1 MVHKDHY
8 ETVKGDEDAP
18 WIKESTIKMVDSE
31 RNALDPVI
39 VKRDENI
46 ERGNWSNKL
55 EFILS
60 CFSYAVGLGT
70 IWRFPYLCYRNGGG
84 AFLIP
89 YAIMYVFAGLPLFFF
104 ELSFGQ
110 YASEGPVSIWKVAPF
125 FQGIGYA
132 MFLISFFIGIY
143 YNMVVAWSFR
153 YLFASMAAVLP
164 WTSCDNVWN
173 TKNCRDFD
181 LKNCTLIN
189 GLVDSDRSCHIK
201 SETNASFWNE
211 LESMKN
217 ASRLPA
223 DEYFHHR
230 VLHISTGIH
239 DLGPINWELALC
251 LLLAWVCVFLVL
263 LRGIKTFGK
272 AVYFT
277 ALFPYLI
284 LTILLIRSATLP
296 GFVDGIMFYLTP
308 QWSKLTEASVW
319 GDAAMQIFF
328 SLSPCWGGLITLA
341 SYNRFHNNCFR
352 DAVIVATGNV
362 LTAFFA
368 GFVIFGIIGFMAFEL
383 GTTVDQVAT
392 QGAGLAFAVY
402 PEAVARLPI
411 APLWSILFFVM
422 LLTLGLGTQFTVL
435 ETVVTTIVDLWP
447 HKLRGKNHKWVLLA
461 CATVMFLLG
470 LVMCTNGGMYVL
482 QLIDTYAATFS
493 ALIIGMAEVCVISWH
508 YGIDRFLDDIK
519 MMLGHDAPPR
529 WYWRFVWKFF
539 TPIIIVAILIF
550 TLVDF
555 KTLTYGNYTYPMEA
569 TILGFF
575 IALSS
580 VAMVPIVATYKI
592 FQLDGP
598 IAERIR
604 ILLQPTSDWGPALQV
619 HRIECGAPTHTDSQ
633 VPLTLPNDKFDEL
646 ELELATVLEHDSEND
661 NWINMKPTNP
671 N

>member
-1 MVHKDHY
+1 
-8 ETVKGDEDAP
+8 
-18 WIKESTIKMVDSE
+18 MVDSQ

-39 VKRDENI
+39 VCQRDENI

-110 YASEGPVSIWKVAPF
+110 YASEGPVSIWKVAPI

-173 TKNCRDFD
+173 TK
-181 LKNCTLIN
+181 I
-189 GLVDSDRSCHIK
+189 DSDRNCHIK
-201 SETNASFWNE
+201 SETNASFWNQLE
-211 LESMKN
+211 LMKN

-251 LLLAWVCVFLVL
+251 LLLAWACVFMVL

-296 GFVDGIMFYLTP
+296 GFMDGIMFYLTP
-308 QWSKLTEASVW
+308 QWDKLTEASVW

-352 DAVIVATGNV
+352 DAIIVATGNV

-383 GTTVDQVAT
+383 GTTVDKVAT
-392 QGAGLAFAVY
+392 QGTGLAFAVY

-435 ETVVTTIVDLWP
+435 ETVVTTIVDLFS
-447 HKLRGKNHKWVLLA
+447 RNSRFYFDRWVLLA
-461 CATVMFLLG
+461 CATIMFLLG
-470 LVMCTNGGMYVL
+470 LVMCTDGGMYVL

-493 ALIIGMAEVCVISWH
+493 ALIIGMTEVCVIAWH
-508 YGIDRFLDDIK
+508 YGVDRFLDDIRN
-519 MMLGHDAPPR
+519 MLGHDAPPR

-555 KTLTYGNYTYPMEA
+555 KTLTYGDYTYPMEA

-580 VAMVPIVATYKI
+580 VSMVPIVATYKI
-592 FQLDGP
+592 LQLDGP
-598 IAERIR
+598 IGERVR

-633 VPLTLPNDKFDEL
+633 VPLTLPNCKCTSPLQNFNCHL
-646 ELELATVLEHDSEND
+646 LLS
-661 NWINMKPTNP
+661 
-671 N
+671 